1 MTFVRAHRRK
11 GRRGPQGQRIGTIR
25 VKAYY
30 RIVHRVGGV
39 HTLRWAKMVRA
50 LVREGHAEES
60 AYKIATKVLGKAAF
74 NVNRPRR
81 T

>member
-1 MTFVRAHRRK
+1 MTYVNAHQRK
-11 GRRGPQGQRIGTIR
+11 GRR

-39 HTLRWAKMVRA
+39 HTLRWARMVRA
-50 LVREGHAEES
+50 LVREGHTEES
-60 AYKIATKVLGKAAF
+60 AYKIATKVLGPAAF
-74 NVNRPRR
+74 NKNASRR